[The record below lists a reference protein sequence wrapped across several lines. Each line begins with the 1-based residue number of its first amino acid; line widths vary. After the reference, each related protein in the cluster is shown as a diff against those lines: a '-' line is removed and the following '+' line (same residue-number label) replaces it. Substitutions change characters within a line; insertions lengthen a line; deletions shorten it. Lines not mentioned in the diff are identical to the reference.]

1 MKTIKERAK
10 AIIFEH
16 ESDIATAFSR
26 AFALVQEIAN
36 APEPEPVS
44 DGHVYVH
51 VSGLTGSGKSAVA
64 GEIEIAMRAIG
75 LDVEWVDSKSEKRLT
90 HADYTSALELYRPK
104 VRIFEKNIPRTAPP
118 AFDHDAMDVFA
129 ANRFHVKPCDKRLF
143 GWQVTAGDGEQT
155 LYVGRKPDCE
165 NVARKLAGAFL
176 DGAFYYSGLANA
188 PNPPVLSDERI
199 LEIAMSD
206 DVSLIEDQGPG
217 VRPRI
222 TVHNSIGGVY
232 AFARAIERELLGEN
246 E

>member
-1 MKTIKERAK
+1 MKMIKERAK

-26 AFALVQEIAN
+26 AFALVQEI
-36 APEPEPVS
+36 
-44 DGHVYVH
+44 
-51 VSGLTGSGKSAVA
+51 
-64 GEIEIAMRAIG
+64 
-75 LDVEWVDSKSEKRLT
+75 
-90 HADYTSALELYRPK
+90 
-104 VRIFEKNIPRTAPP
+104 
-118 AFDHDAMDVFA
+118 
-129 ANRFHVKPCDKRLF
+129 
-143 GWQVTAGDGEQT
+143 
-155 LYVGRKPDCE
+155 
-165 NVARKLAGAFL
+165 
-176 DGAFYYSGLANA
+176 ANA

-232 AFARAIERELLGEN
+232 AFARSIERELLGEN